1 MTDGPATRARLERAR
16 ERLLATGACAAGA
29 GIRPL
34 VADSWQRSLRAGL
47 DPERAVAP
55 VDLVDDDLEQWRR
68 SHPLAGVMPVV
79 RRLLVDDAVDA
90 GLLVAVSDAAGRLLW
105 VEGAAQTRARM
116 EAIHFVEG
124 ASWTESAAGTNAP
137 GTALVLD
144 RPVQILAGEHLA
156 RPVTP
161 WSCAAAPVHDPDT
174 GAVLGAV
181 DLTGGDEVATPHAL
195 SAVRATV
202 AAVEREL
209 QLQRLLRQQAGAARV
224 RLRTLGVPAA
234 VLESDRGRTRL
245 SLRHSE
251 LLALLVDRPDGFTG
265 DELAVALSDDDLA
278 PVTLRAEL
286 SRLRSVLEGHGVGL
300 AGRPYRL
307 ESPGALP
314 GALYSD
320 LAELR
325 RRVAAGDLT
334 GAVDLYRG
342 DLLPTSD
349 APAVRRLRDR
359 LRDELRAGLVAAGD
373 PDLLLRY
380 ADTEHGRLD
389 WLAWRAAY
397 DALDPAS
404 PRWPRVRDH
413 LALLEHELG

>member
-1 MTDGPATRARLERAR
+1 MQDPLAPRARLERAR
-16 ERLLATGACAAGA
+16 EDFVTNRVADGRL
-29 GIRPL
+29 RPL
-34 VADSWQRSLRAGL
+34 VADSWRRSLNAGL
-47 DPERAVAP
+47 DPERAMAP
-55 VDLVDDDLEQWRR
+55 VELVDDDLEQWRR

-105 VEGAAQTRARM
+105 VEGSARTRARM
-116 EAIHFVEG
+116 EGIHFVEG
-124 ASWTESAAGTNAP
+124 ASWTESAVGTNAP

-181 DLTGGDEVATPHAL
+181 DVTGGDEVATPHAL

-209 QLQRLLRQQAGAARV
+209 QLQRLLSLQGSGPVRT

-234 VLESDRGRTRL
+234 VLESARGRTRL

-251 LLALLVDRPDGFTG
+251 LLALLADRPDGFTG

-286 SRLRSVLEGHGVGL
+286 SRLRSVLEGHGIGL
-300 AGRPYRL
+300 ACRPYRL
-307 ESPGALP
+307 EAGPGGLP
-314 GALYSD
+314 PGLHSD
-320 LAELR
+320 LGELR
-325 RRVAAGDLT
+325 RRIAVGDLT

-359 LRDELRAGLVAAGD
+359 LRDELRAGLIASGD

-397 DALDPAS
+397 DSLDPAS
-404 PRWPRVRDH
+404 PRWQRVHEH
-413 LALLEHELG
+413 LAELERELG